1 MPGDVFRTWLD
12 TKPCGSLVIS
22 QASPALTVHNNFA
35 LNGVLITVIEGPK
48 SLISYAIS
56 VRAGNSQ
63 HSWLLLPA
71 SRQLPLRL
79 SETVPAQCAL
89 SPCTVCSSCVIPSFP
104 PHLVFPS
111 LFPQWQDYRTSVLL
125 LACPCLSFL
134 PDFFPLLSS
143 SLCSGSN
150 HKCQVSIQN
159 ARAKKGADL
168 TAVEQ
173 VQDLGMQEEK
183 HKQDAM
189 LKLSQTGAVP
199 SMESDQSSTSPGQD
213 IQGQSGD
220 KPAPG
225 LPSPAPAPTEQPS
238 TWPEAEVC
246 DISEELSRQLEDI
259 IKTYGSAT
267 SLMEKESTAT
277 GTDRPEKGEPGS
289 LEDAEYEDGNEESE
303 KEKLAPGDASKAKEP
318 SSNKEQKL
326 EKKILKGLGK
336 YLYIHTA
343 LLQTQTHASNHRFH
357 NRKEATL
364 LMQSL
369 NKLNTPEE
377 KLDLLFK
384 KYAELLEEHR
394 AEQKKL
400 KYLQKRQAQI
410 TKEKDQLQSEHSR
423 AILARSKLESLC
435 RELQRHNKNLKE
447 ETIQRAREEDEKR
460 KEITNHFQGTLSEIQ
475 AQIEQQSERNMKL
488 CQENT
493 ELAEKLKSIIDQ
505 YELREEIPTHVLS
518 PKPSVVQHLDKI
530 FKHRELQQKLVD
542 AKLEQSQEMM
552 KEAEERHQKEKE
564 YAHFDAFLHY
574 FHLLNQAAEW
584 KLQAKM
590 LKEQETVLQAQ
601 ITLYSERFEEFQ
613 KTLAKSNEVFATF
626 KQEMEKMTKKMKKLE
641 KDTATWKSR
650 FENCNRALLDMIEE
664 KAMRSKEYECFMLK
678 IQRLENLCRALQEER
693 NELYKKIKQAQL
705 PEEVNGNGIL
715 EEEDEEDDTETTP
728 SSSEQAS
735 IDLHESDKRMLKQLA
750 EAFRVSHKAEES
762 LPSNSSNPETCDTQ
776 TCNAVLVPE
785 PPTPLIP
792 HSEAG
797 NHCEQPSTSTPTP
810 SEHTPAPTEST
821 TAPTESTT
829 APTENLSKPTKNTPS
844 LTGRVP
850 TPTESVPVPPESVLV
865 PTGNMPILTEG
876 MPATPENMPTPTQNT
891 PLSLGNM
898 PVPIQCPP
906 KAAER
911 AEEAVEWS
919 WYNRAALLS
928 TQEQSRAGPSSTPLL
943 PAHFHRR
950 PDMKHIKIYTNNR
963 TNKANKATTTLQRR
977 MPAWRHHPQQNLAAT
992 HKLPSHGVLALGYD
1006 QWVVPKKL
1014 HVHFYF
1020 CKAQEPL
1027 MAKGRCD
1034 SRCFLSGLVLTEETF
1049 FLTRY
1054 AQARSCSYGQW
1065 VQCWSHSS
1073 WLEETGFPKTVANRT
1088 TAQNLKN
1095 VLQTQN
1101 QAQKLT
1107 QERSTSEGDHS
1118 LLTRLFR
1125 PALPPMSWVAP
1136 KDIATQTEQGPIHQR
1151 KLFKHWQCPVAQ
1163 STVYNVPV
1171 AGTESSKDELPK
1183 VLPLAHLGIVFHPH
1197 MESIQFMPG
1206 DVSEQL

>member
-1 MPGDVFRTWLD
+1 
-12 TKPCGSLVIS
+12 
-22 QASPALTVHNNFA
+22 
-35 LNGVLITVIEGPK
+35 
-48 SLISYAIS
+48 
-56 VRAGNSQ
+56 
-63 HSWLLLPA
+63 
-71 SRQLPLRL
+71 
-79 SETVPAQCAL
+79 
-89 SPCTVCSSCVIPSFP
+89 
-104 PHLVFPS
+104 
-111 LFPQWQDYRTSVLL
+111 
-125 LACPCLSFL
+125 
-134 PDFFPLLSS
+134 
-143 SLCSGSN
+143 
-150 HKCQVSIQN
+150 
-159 ARAKKGADL
+159 
-168 TAVEQ
+168 
-173 VQDLGMQEEK
+173 
-183 HKQDAM
+183 
-189 LKLSQTGAVP
+189 
-199 SMESDQSSTSPGQD
+199 QSSTSPGQD

-220 KPAPG
+220 KPVPD
-225 LPSPAPAPTEQPS
+225 LPSPAQAPTEQPS
-238 TWPEAEVC
+238 AWPEAAVC

-289 LEDAEYEDGNEESE
+289 LEDAEYEEGNEESE
-303 KEKLAPGDASKAKEP
+303 KEKLAPGDTSKAKEP
-318 SSNKEQKL
+318 SGNKEQKL

-336 YLYIHTA
+336 YLHSHSPSANT
-343 LLQTQTHASNHRFH
+343 
-357 NRKEATL
+357 RKEATL
-364 LMQSL
+364 LLQSL

-505 YELREEIPTHVLS
+505 YELREE
-518 PKPSVVQHLDKI
+518 HLDKI

-564 YAHFDAFLHY
+564 Y
-574 FHLLNQAAEW
+574 LLNQAAEW

-693 NELYKKIKQAQL
+693 NELYKKIKQAQF

-715 EEEDEEDDTETTP
+715 EEEEEDEEDDTEMTP

-735 IDLHESDKRMLKQLA
+735 IELHERDKRMLKQLA

-762 LPSNSSNPETCDTQ
+762 LPSSSSSNPDTCDTQ
-776 TCNAVLVPE
+776 TQNAILVPE
-785 PPTPLIP
+785 PPAPLIP

-797 NHCEQPSTSTPTP
+797 NHCEQPSMSTPEHT
-810 SEHTPAPTEST
+810 EHTPASTESM
-821 TAPTESTT
+821 T
-829 APTENLSKPTKNTPS
+829 APTENVPKPSKSTTS
-844 LTGRVP
+844 LPDREP

-865 PTGNMPILTEG
+865 PTGNMPIPTASV
-876 MPATPENMPTPTQNT
+876 PAIPENVPTATQNT
-891 PLSLGNM
+891 PISLGNM
-898 PVPIQCPP
+898 PVPNQCPP
-906 KAAER
+906 RAAECGGDPADR
-911 AEEAVEWS
+911 SVQSQSVEQTGDTDMEAV
-919 WYNRAALLS
+919 
-928 TQEQSRAGPSSTPLL
+928 
-943 PAHFHRR
+943 
-950 PDMKHIKIYTNNR
+950 D
-963 TNKANKATTTLQRR
+963 
-977 MPAWRHHPQQNLAAT
+977 
-992 HKLPSHGVLALGYD
+992 
-1006 QWVVPKKL
+1006 
-1014 HVHFYF
+1014 
-1020 CKAQEPL
+1020 
-1027 MAKGRCD
+1027 
-1034 SRCFLSGLVLTEETF
+1034 
-1049 FLTRY
+1049 
-1054 AQARSCSYGQW
+1054 
-1065 VQCWSHSS
+1065 
-1073 WLEETGFPKTVANRT
+1073 
-1088 TAQNLKN
+1088 
-1095 VLQTQN
+1095 
-1101 QAQKLT
+1101 
-1107 QERSTSEGDHS
+1107 
-1118 LLTRLFR
+1118 
-1125 PALPPMSWVAP
+1125 
-1136 KDIATQTEQGPIHQR
+1136 
-1151 KLFKHWQCPVAQ
+1151 
-1163 STVYNVPV
+1163 
-1171 AGTESSKDELPK
+1171 
-1183 VLPLAHLGIVFHPH
+1183 
-1197 MESIQFMPG
+1197 
-1206 DVSEQL
+1206 